1 MEEVIKITGLKK
13 EFEEKYGKGTVINTT
28 ITNIILPSQI
38 VTEFYEDFIG
48 RLSILDISWCLPDAE
63 EKLKQYKVGDL
74 IECVVLDIDFESKQ
88 VKLGQKHLY
97 KPLSETTKWE
107 RIELGDEF
115 NGTILEELNDSYLIS
130 TGGNFYGFL
139 HKSFIEKETKKLKVK
154 VNSKLDY
161 SELLSFVPA
170 FFEMESDAI
179 AKSEVK
185 GEYTFIESDL
195 ISYPAFK
202 RSLLGLNASDEDH
215 DLISAGFDLDS
226 KIFSKEIS
234 TEYTLYLQFE
244 LNSPAYETNFKQN
257 AIPFFLE
264 NETYSS
270 ESEKKVLEILSEK
283 AYWFKLNRK
292 ENKFSVYNEDVNFYG
307 EIRVSKDGKETRFI
321 INTFSVGRKFYNTAE
336 AKKRNAKY
344 GSFLL
349 SNAIKVVSP
358 FGTIPIGDSQ
368 RKFADF
374 VELKTDCFQTIYR
387 LKKDASEI
395 LRQEGRTL
403 AIIDRFLDYQ
413 ISLLDDQKE
422 ENVFV
427 ENYKQIP
434 SPSGGIAI
442 QLSNNIG
449 DSLEINEETVVNIR
463 LKEKDKLLKL
473 ADGVICNDQGIYK
486 LIIYKSIRLD
496 LLENGFY
503 LDKRIDKRQ
512 FEVQKEIIK
521 DFLDKKIQIDHIES
535 LLVEPNRIKSPVLS
549 RIDLFN
555 DDLKKTEIVSLDNNQ
570 IEQVRKSVGN
580 KKSF

>member
-226 KIFSKEIS
+226 
-234 TEYTLYLQFE
+234 
-244 LNSPAYETNFKQN
+244 
-257 AIPFFLE
+257 
-264 NETYSS
+264 
-270 ESEKKVLEILSEK
+270 
-283 AYWFKLNRK
+283 
-292 ENKFSVYNEDVNFYG
+292 
-307 EIRVSKDGKETRFI
+307 
-321 INTFSVGRKFYNTAE
+321 
-336 AKKRNAKY
+336 
-344 GSFLL
+344 
-349 SNAIKVVSP
+349 
-358 FGTIPIGDSQ
+358 
-368 RKFADF
+368 
-374 VELKTDCFQTIYR
+374 
-387 LKKDASEI
+387 
-395 LRQEGRTL
+395 
-403 AIIDRFLDYQ
+403 
-413 ISLLDDQKE
+413 
-422 ENVFV
+422 
-427 ENYKQIP
+427 
-434 SPSGGIAI
+434 
-442 QLSNNIG
+442 
-449 DSLEINEETVVNIR
+449 
-463 LKEKDKLLKL
+463 
-473 ADGVICNDQGIYK
+473 
-486 LIIYKSIRLD
+486 
-496 LLENGFY
+496 
-503 LDKRIDKRQ
+503 
-512 FEVQKEIIK
+512 
-521 DFLDKKIQIDHIES
+521 
-535 LLVEPNRIKSPVLS
+535 
-549 RIDLFN
+549 
-555 DDLKKTEIVSLDNNQ
+555 
-570 IEQVRKSVGN
+570 
-580 KKSF
+580 